1 MIMAIADDKQL
12 MVSIIIPCYNIEQY
26 IGETL
31 QSLINQSSQNFEVIC
46 VNDGSKDNTLEVLN
60 KYAEDYGIIKVYNQP
75 NAGVSVARNNGIAHA
90 KGKYISFLDGDDLLH
105 PNFIQNVLV
114 LAEKM
119 VGRI

>member
-1 MIMAIADDKQL
+1 MAIADDKQL

-60 KYAEDYGIIKVYNQP
+60 KPQI
-75 NAGVSVARNNGIAHA
+75 RN
-90 KGKYISFLDGDDLLH
+90 L
-105 PNFIQNVLV
+105 
-114 LAEKM
+114 
-119 VGRI
+119 